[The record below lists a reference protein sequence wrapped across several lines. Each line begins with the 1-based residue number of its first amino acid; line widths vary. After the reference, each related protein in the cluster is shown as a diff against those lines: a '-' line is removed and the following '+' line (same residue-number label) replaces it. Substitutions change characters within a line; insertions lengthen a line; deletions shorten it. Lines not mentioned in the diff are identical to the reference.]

1 MRCEQ
6 PAREDDVRC
15 PACDSAEIRELP
27 EPFGPRETPVPY
39 ARCLACASLFAVGA
53 TAAQALSAHD
63 WAGVPR
69 PAPLAGQA
77 WRIAR
82 MLRGVGDV
90 ALVGRADAALMAALA
105 KRGLRVSACDPNGD
119 VALPLAR
126 AGLAVRVGTPA
137 AGALAGEFDLAIV
150 EGLIEY
156 AAHPAEELAAIRRAL
171 RPGGRVRIEAPQ
183 ADGLALQQHGA
194 DFFLFAPPAAR
205 LLPSFDGLAKLCAR
219 AGFEFV
225 TRSDAP
231 PRSGAWHFRT
241 QPYSRAW
248 LRLLERAI
256 DPLYRDRSV
265 LVVTASAR

>member
-1 MRCEQ
+1 M
-6 PAREDDVRC
+6 RC
-15 PACDSAEIRELP
+15 PACDCGETRELP
-27 EPFGPRETPVPY
+27 EPFGPREAPVPY
-39 ARCLACASLFAVGA
+39 ARCLACASLFAVHPH
-53 TAAQALSAHD
+53 ALAGHD
-63 WAGVPR
+63 WTCVPR
-69 PAPLAGQA
+69 PAPHGRHAG
-77 WRIAR
+77 RIAR

-105 KRGLRVSACDPNGD
+105 KRGLRVTACDPSPD
-119 VALPLAR
+119 VALPLAKS
-126 AGLAVRVGTPA
+126 GGSVRVGTPA

-156 AAHPAEELAAIRRAL
+156 SAHPVEELAAIRRAL
-171 RPGGRVRIEAPQ
+171 RPGGRARIEAPQ
-183 ADGLALQQHGA
+183 SDGLALQQHGA

-219 AGFEFV
+219 AGFDFV

-241 QPYSRAW
+241 QPYSRSWVRA
-248 LRLLERAI
+248 LERAI

>member
-1 MRCEQ
+1 M
-6 PAREDDVRC
+6 RC
-15 PACDSAEIRELP
+15 PACDSSEIRELP
-27 EPFGPRETPVPY
+27 EPFGPRDCPAPY

-53 TAAQALSAHD
+53 PAAHALGAHD
-63 WAGVPR
+63 WTRVPR
-69 PAPLAGQA
+69 PAPHSRQA

-90 ALVGRADAALMAALA
+90 VLVGRADAALMAALT
-105 KRGLRVSACDPNGD
+105 KRGLRVSACDPNPD
-119 VALPLAR
+119 IALPLSKS
-126 AGLAVRVGTPA
+126 GLSAFVGTPG

-156 AAHPAEELAAIRRAL
+156 SAHPVEELVAIRRAL
-171 RPGGRVRIEAPQ
+171 RPGGRARIEAPQ

-219 AGFEFV
+219 AGFDFV

-231 PRSGAWHFRT
+231 PRSGSWHFRT
-241 QPYSRAW
+241 QTYSRSW
-248 LRLLERAI
+248 VRVLERAI

-265 LVVTASAR
+265 LVVTASVR